1 MSLLVRHQ
9 DQTNASSYEVR
20 LLWTECLTFPCS
32 RRSEATSVQKDWLCS
47 CHLDAMSES
56 TLDPAVRFSL

>member
-20 LLWTECLTFPCS
+20 LLWTEYLAFPYS
-32 RRSEATSVQKDWLCS
+32 RRSETTSVRKGYICS
-47 CHLDAMSES
+47 SHLDAMSES
-56 TLDPAVRFSL
+56 SLDPAVLFSL